1 MRVRSEP
8 NGSARKDT
16 VMSILLFLLFG
27 LLIGFIARALMPG
40 KQSMGLLATG
50 LVGVIGS
57 LLGGVVTNLV
67 TGSDFGRLEPA
78 GIIGSVIGALVVLF
92 VYGAIMRRRTGGVGR
107 VPGRVE
113 GGVMGDRPA
122 RTY

>member
-8 NGSARKDT
+8 NGFARKDT

-40 KQSMGLLATG
+40 KQSMGLIATG

-67 TGSDFGRLEPA
+67 MGNDFGRLEPA
-78 GIIGSVIGALVVLF
+78 GIIGSVVGALVVLF
-92 VYGAIMRRRTGGVGR
+92 VYGAIMRRRGGVGR

-113 GGVMGDRPA
+113 GGTV